1 MRMSTFKSQPNSP
14 EQWFSNYGTWNSGIS
29 IGLKLVTTAH
39 LGSPPRASKLESLKV
54 GLKICVLTGFPG
66 DSYAHCSR
74 LKTPVK

>member
-1 MRMSTFKSQPNSP
+1 MRLSTFKSQPNSP

-54 GLKICVLTGFPG
+54 GLKNLCSNRLSRGFL
-66 DSYAHCSR
+66 CT
-74 LKTPVK
+74 LL